1 MTKSPDMPKQAY
13 PGLFFVIYNVLFY
26 RQYSVV
32 CIAKHNIRD
41 KWFFTD
47 ILDTDSDILA
57 VAIHGDQQVN
67 AIAGFIRKDRAVIC
81 KEFRVKAGAP

>member
-32 CIAKHNIRD
+32 GVAKHNIRD
-41 KWFFTD
+41 K
-47 ILDTDSDILA
+47 
-57 VAIHGDQQVN
+57 
-67 AIAGFIRKDRAVIC
+67 
-81 KEFRVKAGAP
+81 